1 LCLGGNTM
9 SFKEAYVRISGIVQ
23 GVGLRWRALQ
33 KAEELGLKGWIRN
46 RPDGDVDAVLQGD
59 DEKIKAMIGW
69 MKRSPS
75 HALVQNIEV
84 QWEKAEKLYEN
95 FVIRRS

>member
-1 LCLGGNTM
+1 
-9 SFKEAYVRISGIVQ
+9 
-23 GVGLRWRALQ
+23 
-33 KAEELGLKGWIRN
+33 
-46 RPDGDVDAVLQGD
+46 
-59 DEKIKAMIGW
+59 MIGW

-84 QWEKAEKLYEN
+84 QWEKAEKLYED